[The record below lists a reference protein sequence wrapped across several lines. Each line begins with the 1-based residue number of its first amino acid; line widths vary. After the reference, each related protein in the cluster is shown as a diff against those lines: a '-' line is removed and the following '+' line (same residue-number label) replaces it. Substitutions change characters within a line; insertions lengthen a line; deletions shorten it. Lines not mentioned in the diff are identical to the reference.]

1 VAINESDLLSVEQ
14 VAERLGLHV
23 RTVRAYVRTG
33 RLKGVRIGK
42 QYRIRREDLAA
53 LIGGPSSLESERVR
67 RHRHVDV
74 SVIVQVDVLSPDSVG
89 RVTNMLM
96 AAAQAPRDEDQAL
109 RIDTGYDEERARF
122 KIYVSGSMETTITM
136 LRLVSKLVQP
146 EGA

>member
-1 VAINESDLLSVEQ
+1 MSTNELDFLSVEQ

-23 RTVRAYVRTG
+23 RTVRSYLRTG

-42 QYRIRREDLAA
+42 QYRIRREDLDT
-53 LIGGPSSLESERVR
+53 LTGGSSLDSEPVR

-74 SVIVQVDVLSPDSVG
+74 STIVQIDVISPDSVS

-96 AAAQAPRDEDQAL
+96 AAAKAPRDAGQPL

-122 KIYVSGSMETTITM
+122 KVFVSGSMETTISM
-136 LRLVSKLVQP
+136 LRLVNKLTEP
-146 EGA
+146 DGA